1 MSDGPRLLTTDE
13 QRERLH
19 TARRRGGLCAACG
32 RVLEEGELVYMK
44 RLVIDIPRP
53 AGERVGGYRA
63 TMVAPVG
70 VECASPAFLTR
81 VEEREPERCAGC
93 DRPVYYSAGH
103 PDRQQAL
110 CSRACR
116 SRAANAARH
125 ATRERDSQ

>member
-1 MSDGPRLLTTDE
+1 MSDGPRLLTTHE

-32 RVLEEGELVYMK
+32 RALEAGEPVYME

-63 TMVAPVG
+63 TTVAPVG
-70 VECASPAFLTR
+70 VECASPAFLTQA
-81 VEEREPERCAGC
+81 EEREPEQCAGC
-93 DRPVYYSAGH
+93 DRPVYYAVGH

-116 SRAANAARH
+116 GRAVRRAVAAREE
-125 ATRERDSQ
+125 AD